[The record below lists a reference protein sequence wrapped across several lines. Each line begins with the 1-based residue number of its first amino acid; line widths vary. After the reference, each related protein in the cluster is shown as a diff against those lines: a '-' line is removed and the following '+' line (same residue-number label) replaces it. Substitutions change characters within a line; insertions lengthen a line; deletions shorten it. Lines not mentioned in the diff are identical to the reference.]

1 MKIKSGFIKRT
12 VGGKIIAVAV
22 GERCKEFDG
31 MITLND
37 MAGFIWDQLEN
48 DVTKEKIVSAVLKEY
63 ETDKERAEKDVSA
76 FIERLREAGLLDE

>member
-22 GERCKEFDG
+22 GERCKDFDG
-31 MITLND
+31 MITLNE
-37 MAGFIWDQLEN
+37 MAGFIWDKLEN
-48 DVTKEKIVSAVLKEY
+48 EITQEEIVSAVLKEY
-63 ETDKERAEKDVSA
+63 DIDREKAEADVAA

>member
-22 GERCKEFDG
+22 GERCKDFDG

-37 MAGFIWDQLEN
+37 MAGFIWDKLES
-48 DVTKEKIVSAVLKEY
+48 DVTQEEIVSSVLKEY
-63 ETDKERAEKDVSA
+63 DTDRERAEKDVAS
-76 FIERLREAGLLDE
+76 FIETLKEAGLLDE

>member
-22 GERCKEFDG
+22 GERCKEIDG

-76 FIERLREAGLLDE
+76 FIERLREAGILDE